1 MAALPLEIWR
11 DFFVMVGT
19 AAGAILGATFVVATL
34 TSNVKERNLGLRGFI
49 TPTAVHLGSA
59 MVGSSILTMP
69 VLTPWALAGAFGTGG
84 VAGLI
89 YCVIVWTRIR
99 HLKIDLAD
107 RCWYVGLPVL
117 CYIALGAAPLLVCA
131 GKPHT
136 LEILAIAM
144 IAMLVIGARNAWDM
158 ATFMITRDTAENG
171 GGPGS

>member
-1 MAALPLEIWR
+1 MATLPLEIWR

-69 VLTPWALAGAFGTGG
+69 VLAVWMLAAAFGAGG
-84 VAGLI
+84 AAGVI

-107 RCWYVGLPVL
+107 RCWYVGLPTL
-117 CYIALGAAPLLVCA
+117 CYLALATAPWLALM
-131 GKPHT
+131 GQPHT
-136 LEILAIAM
+136 LEILAVVM

-158 ATFMITRDTAENG
+158 ATFMITRDNS
-171 GGPGS
+171 GPSGPET